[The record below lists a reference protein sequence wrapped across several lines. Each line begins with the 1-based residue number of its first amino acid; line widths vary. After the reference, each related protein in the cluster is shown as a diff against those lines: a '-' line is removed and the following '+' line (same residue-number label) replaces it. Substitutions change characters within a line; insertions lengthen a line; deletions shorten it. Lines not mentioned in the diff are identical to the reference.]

1 MTATGQPTQQLFGG
15 KALPST
21 EELPKKPAVAEAE
34 QAPTS
39 GAALHDFI
47 LHEKLGAG
55 GNATVHLAT
64 WKSTGEKVALKIIH
78 GDLAADPKY
87 LARFRREV
95 RAASQL
101 KHPNICNVFA
111 WGETDGKLFMAMEV
125 IQGGTLRD
133 LIERA
138 EGLPPQVVAVVMTQL
153 LSALGVAHEAGILHR
168 DIKPANAMVTKDG
181 VLKLV
186 DFGIAKGQ
194 DDATVTETG
203 FLVGTPA
210 YMSPEQAVGREIDA
224 RSDLYAAGVCMF
236 EMLIGEN
243 PYANDAPSQ
252 ALLRIASE
260 AIPSVFELNP
270 TVPGVV
276 EAVFERLVERNLDE
290 RYTTGREAVNDLR
303 PYLAFIDEL
312 HPELLREFVADP
324 PKTKAL
330 LLQEQAELEV
340 ARAERLLLAGEV
352 NLPAAALALFRA
364 QLLQNTVE
372 IAHRFDHVCARGS
385 FRFGDADDDALLTAR
400 TAAAQSPNPAG
411 PLKRLADLY
420 RARGDIHLAV
430 VFLRRYLREKPGD
443 SHAQHQLELCV
454 AGVPSPTLGPEGK
467 LQTRDI
473 LAGVKTGGWASVAPA
488 RKELALSLQQ
498 PKPGVRS
505 KAGREPQRQLP
516 TETSVLR
523 KSQDATQ
530 DMKSRVTAAA
540 RQMPRS
546 PAGATGAR
554 SDDDDLAAIVA
565 SFWERFGRR
574 MFVASIFLGGF
585 AVIVWLFTTV
595 INGSIGATQR
605 ALSDNTVAVGDIE
618 RNDAARVQ
626 DNLMNDAI
634 AAENNGDWNDAVT
647 AVNRLLATR
656 PAASVGLN
664 ALLIRARCRLQLND
678 REAARRDFNEFM
690 KQTPLTDPRRVAI
703 KAQLDELR

>member
-1 MTATGQPTQQLFGG
+1 MNRAGQATQQLYGG
-15 KALPST
+15 RPADATSST
-21 EELPKKPAVAEAE
+21 GSSTPPTED

-39 GAALHDFI
+39 GASLHEFI

-64 WKSTGEKVALKIIH
+64 WKPTGEKVALKIIH
-78 GDLAADPKY
+78 GELAADPKY
-87 LARFRREV
+87 LERFRREV

-138 EGLPPQVVAVVMTQL
+138 EGLPPQVAAVVMTQL
-153 LSALGVAHEAGILHR
+153 LSALGVAHDAGILHR

-210 YMSPEQAVGREIDA
+210 YMSPEQAVGRDIDA
-224 RSDLYAAGVCMF
+224 RSDLYAAGVCLF

-260 AIPSVFELNP
+260 AIPSVFELDP

-276 EAVFERLVERNLDE
+276 EGVFERLVERDLAA
-290 RYTTGREAVNDLR
+290 RYASGREAVNDLR
-303 PYLAFIDEL
+303 PYLTFVDEL
-312 HPELLREFVADP
+312 HPELLRQFVADP
-324 PKTKAL
+324 QTTKEL
-330 LLQEQAELEV
+330 LRQEQAELEV

-372 IAHRFDHVCARGS
+372 VAHRFDHVCARGG
-385 FRFGDADDDALLTAR
+385 FRFGQPDDDALLTAR
-400 TAAAQSPNPAG
+400 TAVTQSPNPAG

-430 VFLRRYLREKPGD
+430 VFLRRYLREKPSD

-454 AGVPSPTLGPEGK
+454 AGVPSPMLGPEGK

-473 LAGVKTGGWASVAPA
+473 LAGGKTGGWASVAPA

-505 KAGREPQRQLP
+505 KAGREPARQLP
-516 TETSVLR
+516 TETSVVRRPLGDEPTVAKLR
-523 KSQDATQ
+523 VA
-530 DMKSRVTAAA
+530 AAA
-540 RQMPRS
+540 RQRRAPVG
-546 PAGATGAR
+546 PAGAR
-554 SDDDDLAAIVA
+554 SGDDDLQSVIA

-574 MFVASIFLGGF
+574 LFVASIFLGGF
-585 AVIVWLFTTV
+585 AVIVWLFSTV

-656 PAASVGLN
+656 PAATLGLN

-678 REAARRDFNEFM
+678 RESARRDFNEFM
-690 KQTPLTDPRRVAI
+690 QQTPLTDPRRVAI
-703 KAQLDELR
+703 KAQLDELK